1 MLLGM
6 VHGQCHQ
13 EWSMV
18 CVIRDNPW
26 SVLSGMVHGLCHQ
39 EWSMMCVTRNGP
51 WSVFQLETL
60 KAQYEEQVASL
71 REELE
76 HERSTSGRQP
86 PLEASGGI
94 PHTASAEDKKDET
107 DSHVDDKSL
116 FLKVGLSYN
125 CF

>member
-1 MLLGM
+1 
-6 VHGQCHQ
+6 
-13 EWSMV
+13 MV
-18 CVIRDNPW
+18 CVI
-26 SVLSGMVHGLCHQ
+26 
-39 EWSMMCVTRNGP
+39 RNGP

-94 PHTASAEDKKDET
+94 TDTVSTEDKKDET
-107 DSHVDDKSL
+107 DSHADDKSQ
-116 FLKVGLSYN
+116 FLKVGLSHH